1 MAEENAAPK
10 TSSGG
15 GQGQKPILF
24 IALAIFNMLVVVGV
38 GAMVMMGKKKDA
50 EKANIDDVIQGE
62 RSAQIADSKSEE
74 FIGQLVPLETFI
86 VNLAQSRGRKI
97 AKVNM
102 EFEVTNNDVQKEI
115 SELKPKIRDIIIIV
129 LSSKTYAQ
137 VSTKEGKDDLRNEIR
152 DKVNLFLTKGRIE
165 RVYFTEFIY
174 N

>member
-1 MAEENAAPK
+1 
-10 TSSGG
+10 
-15 GQGQKPILF
+15 
-24 IALAIFNMLVVVGV
+24 MLVVVGV
-38 GAMVMMGKKKDA
+38 GVMVMMAKKKEA

-62 RSAQIADSKSEE
+62 HKAQMEEAHSEE

-97 AKVNM
+97 AKINM
-102 EFEVTNNDVQKEI
+102 EFEVNTLDVQKEI
-115 SELKPKIRDIIIIV
+115 AELKPKIRDIIIIII
-129 LSSKTYAQ
+129 SSKTYAQ